1 MSRVTTARHVFW
13 GFVSIILLSVACQS
27 NHLAS
32 LERQLTGVADKV
44 GPSVVAIKSYNSNTG
59 ERRLGAGVAI
69 GKNLILTTEAL
80 VGDATRLKILFQNGE
95 EVDTSGIEEVCSDY
109 ETNICFIKLKRND
122 LIPVN
127 SVKEEI
133 PPGSIGI
140 VVGNSRF
147 TRGLDVMYGTL
158 AISSL
163 DGEDPYD
170 SPLLTL
176 HASMGDNSGG
186 TPVFNHKGEL
196 IGIAEGRV
204 EEEGQLTFI
213 LPAVTFQKVM
223 QVMEANNGKIKRGWI
238 GVFVGK
244 PCPLNTVGEGV
255 DPDNISPNMIAQMAQ
270 NSLAEKAGLKPGD
283 LIMACHG
290 KEIKTSRDL
299 REIISMQNLGSKVEI
314 MAVRKG
320 EKFTTLVEIG
330 EAPVHQSL
338 RRCTSRS
345 I

>member
-1 MSRVTTARHVFW
+1 MSRETTARQVFW
-13 GFVSIILLSVACQS
+13 GFVPLILLSLACQS

-32 LERQLTGVADKV
+32 LEKQLTGVADQV
-44 GPSVVAIKSYNSNTG
+44 GPSVVAIKSYNSGTG
-59 ERRLGAGVAI
+59 ERKLGAGVVI
-69 GKNLILTTEAL
+69 GQDLILTTETL

-109 ETNICFIKLKRND
+109 ETNICFIKLKRKD
-122 LIPVN
+122 LQPVKC
-127 SVKEEI
+127 VEKEI
-133 PPGSIGI
+133 SPGSIGI

-147 TRGLDVMYGTL
+147 TKGLDVMYGTL

-170 SPLLTL
+170 SPLLAL
-176 HASMGDNSGG
+176 HASLGDNSGG
-186 TPVFNHKGEL
+186 TPVFNHQGEL

-204 EEEGQLTFI
+204 EDEH
-213 LPAVTFQKVM
+213 PVTFLLPTVTCQKVM

-255 DPDNISPNMIAQMAQ
+255 DPENIPPNMISQMAE
-270 NSLAEKAGLKPGD
+270 NSLAEKADLEPGD
-283 LIMACHG
+283 LIVACHG

-299 REIISMQNLGSKVEI
+299 REIISMQNPGSKVEI

-320 EKFTTLVEIG
+320 EKFTTMVEIG